1 MENMRELSMDE
12 MNSVNGGADDD
23 MSGKWRSL
31 APNKCPNCGRSG
43 FQASLHIISSMG
55 GAYCSFSAGCCHKLG
70 TLYSNGHIVFR

>member
-12 MNSVNGGADDD
+12 MSSINGGADDD

-43 FQASLHIISSMG
+43 FKFSLQIISM
-55 GAYCSFSAGCCHKLG
+55 GAYCKFSAGCCHKKG
-70 TLYSNGHIVFR
+70 TLDRHGNIVFR